1 MLKKFGCILTVL
13 MLVLCLCGCSLF
25 SAETAELLSP
35 PALTGDMLPISEALK
50 ASVSSEY
57 TLEYPSRGNYRSAI
71 VMHDI
76 DRNGILEAFAFYSTT
91 KDNSTFMN
99 INVVNN
105 IDGLW
110 KSVSQEQIAAGGV
123 DRIDFCDLDGDG
135 LEEILV
141 GWEIYG
147 TSERQLAVYSLGE
160 TSLFQRMLEQ
170 YTHFITCDLDAN
182 DHNEVLIIK
191 SSPAENLNTAH
202 LYSITSKGVSQT
214 GYCELDSTA
223 KTLNHPIVATL
234 STGAPAVYIDEI
246 KGVGAVTEVLF
257 LEKGILKNPLLDLDT
272 KETSQTL
279 RSASFESFDINED
292 GILEIPVQTEVP
304 TVTKSENSE
313 KLYLT
318 DWCSFNGVTLTSQL
332 TTIINASDGYYFIL
346 PAKWRGKISVLKD
359 TQDSTME
366 IYRYDKKKKVSK
378 ERLMYFK
385 TVKKSDWDRGQYK
398 NQDITEILNDGTTS
412 YLCYISAAAE
422 KDGVD
427 IKKVINDFKLY

>member
-272 KETSQTL
+272 KETTQTL